1 MTWFKVKH
9 RNLYVAKHD
18 NKSMAQ
24 KCLAC
29 DDEFESI
36 IHLAECEV
44 IREKLFTPL
53 TELAEKM
60 GLDVPQDEE
69 DLTLFYLFGLL
80 PTGEWREYKTCD
92 SEMAAILALG
102 WRCLYA
108 EIIRC
113 RVDQKW
119 DDLDLQSALKRT
131 VSMLITRTMA
141 YGEKWKRWRR
151 RTKNTTRAKLVAK
164 RHQKYKMIKVD
175 AEANYEINAELLN
188 AKSNQQQ
195 LNANGA
201 VA

>member
-1 MTWFKVKH
+1 M
-9 RNLYVAKHD
+9 RSD
-18 NKSMAQ
+18 P
-24 KCLAC
+24 
-29 DDEFESI
+29 
-36 IHLAECEV
+36 
-44 IREKLFTPL
+44 RETFTPL

-131 VSMLITRTMA
+131 IAMLVSRTLRTEKNGND
-141 YGEKWKRWRR
+141 GE
-151 RTKNTTRAKLVAK
+151 
-164 RHQKYKMIKVD
+164 D
-175 AEANYEINAELLN
+175 ARKILPDPNW
-188 AKSNQQQ
+188 
-195 LNANGA
+195 
-201 VA
+201 